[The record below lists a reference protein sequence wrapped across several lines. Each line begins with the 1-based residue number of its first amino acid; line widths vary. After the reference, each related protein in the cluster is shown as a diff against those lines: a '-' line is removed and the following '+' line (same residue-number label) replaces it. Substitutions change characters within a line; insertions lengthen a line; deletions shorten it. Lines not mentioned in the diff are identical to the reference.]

1 MKNPQNTY
9 YIIRH
14 GESEANK
21 QGLIISFPENGTK
34 AYGLTD
40 LGKEQVK
47 KSITENKHLFN
58 NKSLIIS
65 SDFLRA
71 KETAEIIKEEL
82 ELAEVIFNTLL
93 RERTFGELEK
103 AHHGHYKKAWKL
115 DKKNPDNKKWDIESP
130 QEVLTRVTRLIKDL
144 EGEFKQKTIILV
156 GHGDPLQILRVGIQK
171 KCPSSHMDEEGLQN
185 AQLVRI
191 N

>member
-1 MKNPQNTY
+1 MKNLKNTY

-14 GESEANK
+14 GESKANK
-21 QGLIISFPENGTK
+21 EGIIISSPENGTK
-34 AYGLTD
+34 SYGLTD

-47 KSITENKHLFN
+47 KSITENKHLFDN
-58 NKSLIIS
+58 ESLIIS

-82 ELAEVIFNTLL
+82 ELAEVIFNALL

-103 AHHGHYKKAWKL
+103 AHHSHYNKVWET
-115 DKKNPDNKKWDIESP
+115 DRNNPDNKEWGMESP
-130 QEVLTRVTRLIKDL
+130 REVLNRGKQLISKL
-144 EGEFKQKTIILV
+144 EDEFVQKTIILV
-156 GHGDPLQILRVGIQK
+156 GHGDPLQILRVGVKQ
-171 KCPSSHMDEEGLQN
+171 KCPSSHMDEEGLHN
-185 AQLVRI
+185 AQLIRI